1 MAEKTRKPT
10 DEQKYSNDFE
20 NLSKEIVEYLFRE
33 SNVKITKTAP
43 SKDGGYDII
52 VSRRYNHC
60 TQKAFFECKLRKGNM
75 NFRDIAANAII
86 AFNQGSVALVAV
98 TNHDYTAQAGNQFR
112 SFRNRTVLNI
122 KIITGGEFWELVKRS
137 HKEENVSEELKKLIY
152 PSKHGKGND
161 FASLRIDFDRDIIQQ
176 IFCKEEDCTGE
187 EGSVIS
193 QMYPKQTEDLV
204 QCLEDGMV
212 VVVTGYWG
220 VGKDD
225 LIHAGMRRCSKRV
238 IEIDAQFAA
247 AKDQTVLTIL
257 SRIWGISELKLFSSF
272 TKSQVDEILH
282 EIGGEENDKETIQIL
297 MSLLNEEYSDKRS
310 SAVQNMLIVQY
321 IVKLM
326 VLHRESIGFAVYI
339 NNLQFSS
346 KEVYDFLLYFVKE
359 LHENKIGCVL
369 RYEKPEYQ
377 GDGSLVFVEELRRLP
392 RCKEILLVPLG
403 NEDAVQYIKTL
414 HPELSNH
421 TADVIVARVG
431 NRAGSLSAILAY
443 LFQGHGPTDEK
454 QLISSVQNLT
464 ANDAPGLI
472 DMLLCA
478 YQSEYPDIFEI
489 CHLLNCRV
497 PIEVY
502 QLGGNSPQDLDKM
515 IEAGLFR
522 LEQNVI
528 TASNG
533 FVHDWIQ
540 KMHGAV
546 CSAYSL
552 SYAGT
557 LLKKLERKKDEY
569 PIEKISLYYT
579 LGKDKEALTL
589 LDKNLRGL
597 TRDKQYT
604 ALGRGLSLAFEIAH
618 RMNDIELEADYLIQT
633 LYLMT
638 IQKELTGELAQTRID
653 RLANCIVR
661 KQALPSYMPVA
672 LAFFRLKRSFKM
684 SEYTDDLPAV
694 QKARDYYTK
703 CICSGMTENEGDW
716 LGRLCACYALTVKST
731 QGNEAALQVYETSL
745 KALPRSFELR
755 REYLSHLACMKLFN
769 DPAAAFCHY
778 QEILTLFDQEVP
790 DSAELPFHE
799 YGDLAMAQLIAGNLR
814 DAQELAERA
823 IQISQSNGLMDEE
836 GRNLNIK
843 GCIELCASEQ
853 EAAKASFR
861 EATAAMR
868 HAGCRHYA
876 WRSELNYI
884 ELCSQEE
891 QDSTTMQ
898 KDLERL
904 YDEFKDLLADKIAYL
919 AADGGE
925 AFYQTREYHA
935 LLVFGAC
942 WKRLKKSKI
951 AQTQLPEDFKLNTHT
966 ETYRKH
972 LKCFL
977 AGKADFMRSP
987 YLKNGYIYLVG

>member
-1 MAEKTRKPT
+1 MADKKRIHT
-10 DEQKYSNDFE
+10 DAQKYSKDFE
-20 NLSKEIVEYLFRE
+20 DLSKEIVEYLFRKT
-33 SNVKITKTAP
+33 NVKINKTAP
-43 SKDGGYDII
+43 NKDGGYDII

-60 TQKAFFECKLRKGNM
+60 TQKAFFECKLRKENM
-75 NFRDIAANAII
+75 NLRDIAANAII

-98 TNHDYTAQAGNQFR
+98 TNHDYTPQAGSQFHSFR
-112 SFRNRTVLNI
+112 SRTVLNI

-137 HKEENVSEELKKLIY
+137 HKEEKVSEELKRLIC
-152 PSKHGKGND
+152 PSKRGKENG

-176 IFCKEEDCTGE
+176 IFCKEDYTSKEDA
-187 EGSVIS
+187 VIS
-193 QMYPKQTEDLV
+193 QMYPKQTKELI
-204 QCLEDGMV
+204 QCLESGMV

-220 VGKDD
+220 VGKND

-247 AKDQTVLTIL
+247 TKDQTVLLIL

-272 TKSQVDEILH
+272 TKRQVDEILH
-282 EIGGEENDKETIQIL
+282 EIGEEENDKETVQIL
-297 MSLLNEEYSDKRS
+297 MSLLNEEYGDKRS
-310 SAVQNMLIVQY
+310 STVQNMLIVQY

-326 VLHRESIGFAVYI
+326 VLHKETIGFAVYI
-339 NNLQFSS
+339 NNLQFAS

-359 LHENKIGCVL
+359 MHESKIGCVL

-377 GDGSLVFVEELRRLP
+377 LDGSLAFVKELRRLS
-392 RCKEILLVPLG
+392 RCKEISLAPLG

-414 HPELSNH
+414 YPELSNH
-421 TADVIVARVG
+421 TADVIVTQVG
-431 NRAGSLSAILAY
+431 NRAGSLSSILMY
-443 LFQGHGPTDEK
+443 LFQQYSPTDEK
-454 QLISSVQNLT
+454 RLIGIVQNLT
-464 ANDAPGLI
+464 ANDAPGLT
-472 DMLLCA
+472 DVLLCA
-478 YQSEYPDIFEI
+478 YQSEYPCIFET
-489 CHLLNCRV
+489 CHLLDCRV
-497 PIEVY
+497 PIKVY
-502 QLGGNSPQDLDKM
+502 QLGGNSPQDLDRM
-515 IEAGLFR
+515 IEAGLFH
-522 LEQNVI
+522 LDQNII

-533 FVHDWIQ
+533 FVRNWIR

-552 SYAGT
+552 FCADM
-557 LLKKLERKKDEY
+557 LLNKLEGEKEEY

-579 LGKDKEALTL
+579 LGRDKEALAL
-589 LDKNLRGL
+589 LDKNLHEL

-604 ALGRGLSLAFEIAH
+604 ALSRALSLAIKIAH
-618 RMNDIELEADYLIQT
+618 RMNDVEREADYLIQT

-638 IQKELTGELAQTRID
+638 IQKELTDELAQTRID
-653 RLANCIVR
+653 RLADCIGY

-684 SEYTDDLPAV
+684 SEYTDNLPSV
-694 QKARDYYTK
+694 QKAHDYYTK
-703 CICSGMTENEGDW
+703 CICFSMTENEGDW

-731 QGNEAALQVYETSL
+731 QGNDAALRVFEASL
-745 KALPRSFELR
+745 QALPRSFELR
-755 REYLSHLACMKLFN
+755 REYLSHLACMELFN
-769 DPAAAFCHY
+769 DPTGAFFHY
-778 QEILTLFDQEVP
+778 QEILALFDREAP

-814 DAQELAERA
+814 EARELVEKA
-823 IQISQSNGLMDEE
+823 IRISQSNGLIDEE

-843 GCIELCASEQ
+843 GCIELCAGEQ
-853 EAAKASFR
+853 KAAKASFR
-861 EATAAMR
+861 EATATMR

-884 ELCSQEE
+884 ELCVKDVH
-891 QDSTTMQ
+891 DSTTIQ

-919 AADGGE
+919 AADGGK

-942 WKRLKKSKI
+942 WKCLKKPII
-951 AQTQLPEDFKLNTHT
+951 AQTQLPEDFKLNMHT

-972 LKCFL
+972 LRCFL
-977 AGKADFMRSP
+977 AGKEDFMKSP

>member
-1 MAEKTRKPT
+1 MADKKRKQT

-20 NLSKEIVEYLFRE
+20 DLSKEIVEYLFRE
-33 SNVKITKTAP
+33 ANVKITKTAP
-43 SKDGGYDII
+43 NKDGGYDII

-60 TQKAFFECKLRKGNM
+60 TQKAFFECKLRKENM

-98 TNHDYTAQAGNQFR
+98 TNHDYTPQAGSQFHSFR
-112 SFRNRTVLNI
+112 SRTVLNI
-122 KIITGGEFWELVKRS
+122 KIITGGEFWELVMRS
-137 HKEENVSEELKKLIY
+137 HKEEKVSEELKRLIC
-152 PSKHGKGND
+152 PSNRGKGNS

-176 IFCKEEDCTGE
+176 IFCKEEDYTGE
-187 EGSVIS
+187 EEAVIS
-193 QMYPKQTEDLV
+193 QMYPKQTKELI

-247 AKDQTVLTIL
+247 AKDQTVLSIL

-282 EIGGEENDKETIQIL
+282 EIGEDENDKETVQIL
-297 MSLLNEEYSDKRS
+297 MSLLNEEYGDKRS

-326 VLHRESIGFAVYI
+326 VLHRENVGFAVYI

-359 LHENKIGCVL
+359 MHESKIGCVL
-369 RYEKPEYQ
+369 RYEKPEYR
-377 GDGSLVFVEELRRLP
+377 GDGSLAFVEELRRLP
-392 RCKEILLVPLG
+392 RCKEISIAPLG

-414 HPELSNH
+414 YPELSNH
-421 TADVIVARVG
+421 TADVIVTQVG
-431 NRAGSLSAILAY
+431 NRAGSLSAILTY
-443 LFQGHGPTDEK
+443 LFQEYSPTDEK

-472 DMLLCA
+472 DMLLFA
-478 YQSEYPDIFEI
+478 YQSEYPRIFET
-489 CHLLNCRV
+489 CHLLDCRV
-497 PIEVY
+497 PIEIY

-533 FVHDWIQ
+533 FVRNWIQ

-552 SYAGT
+552 FCADT
-557 LLKKLERKKDEY
+557 LLNELERKKDEY

-579 LGKDKEALTL
+579 LGKDKEALVL
-589 LDKNLRGL
+589 LDKNLHGL

-604 ALGRGLSLAFEIAH
+604 ALGWGLSLAIKIAH
-618 RMNDIELEADYLIQT
+618 RMNDIEREADYLIQM

-638 IQKELTGELAQTRID
+638 IQKELTGELAQARID
-653 RLANCIVR
+653 RLADCIMH

-684 SEYTDDLPAV
+684 SEYTDNLPAV
-694 QKARDYYTK
+694 QKAHDYYTK
-703 CICSGMTENEGDW
+703 CICSSMTENEGDW

-731 QGNEAALQVYETSL
+731 QGNDAALRVYKASL

-755 REYLSHLACMKLFN
+755 REYLSHLACMELFN
-769 DPAAAFCHY
+769 DPTGAFSHY
-778 QEILTLFDQEVP
+778 QEILALFDREAP

-814 DAQELAERA
+814 EARELVEKA
-823 IQISQSNGLMDEE
+823 IRISRSNGLIDEE

-843 GCIELCASEQ
+843 GCIELCAGEQ
-853 EAAKASFR
+853 KAAKASFR
-861 EATAAMR
+861 EATATMR

-884 ELCSQEE
+884 ELCGQEE
-891 QDSTTMQ
+891 QNSATMQ

-904 YDEFKDLLADKIAYL
+904 YDEFKDLLADKIAHL
-919 AADGGE
+919 AADGGK

-942 WKRLKKSKI
+942 WKCLKKPII
-951 AQTQLPEDFKLNTHT
+951 AQAKLPEDFKLNTHT

-977 AGKADFMRSP
+977 AGKADFMKSP